1 WLRPDLG
8 GVRGV
13 RLGHRPRRHGPHLAR
28 RLHHPRALPQPHH
41 RGVRARRAP
50 PAAPRRRVLHRR
62 GEQRPR
68 RVAPRRVA
76 GGPQRRADAR
86 VLVLARLLRRRAGR
100 APARRAHPGAARLL
114 RRAHL
119 PPRRQA
125 GRVPHRVVG
134 RPDRVRRLRPSD
146 GGRRA
151 PARRPPSARPR
162 RKRAGRGEDGAA
174 CGPPA
179 RTARADVAGWSGT
192 GSPEQPRDDRRTM
205 SRHPQ
210 DATATRMLADR
221 TGTDPADWFLV
232 FKARYGMEVV
242 FRALAGTRGPGDVV
256 TQVFTCSTA
265 VDPILVA
272 GLRPVYA
279 EVSPA
284 TVAID
289 PDRLAVGPDT
299 RAVVLQN
306 TFGIVD
312 SAGARRL
319 RDAARSVGAL
329 LVEDSAHCVT
339 RLARDA
345 DGSPV
350 ADVSFHSFG
359 VEKMLPTRFGGAV
372 WVSPALDPAL
382 RSAVVTALDALP

>member
-1 WLRPDLG
+1 
-8 GVRGV
+8 
-13 RLGHRPRRHGPHLAR
+13 
-28 RLHHPRALPQPHH
+28 
-41 RGVRARRAP
+41 
-50 PAAPRRRVLHRR
+50 
-62 GEQRPR
+62 
-68 RVAPRRVA
+68 
-76 GGPQRRADAR
+76 
-86 VLVLARLLRRRAGR
+86 
-100 APARRAHPGAARLL
+100 
-114 RRAHL
+114 
-119 PPRRQA
+119 
-125 GRVPHRVVG
+125 
-134 RPDRVRRLRPSD
+134 
-146 GGRRA
+146 
-151 PARRPPSARPR
+151 
-162 RKRAGRGEDGAA
+162 
-174 CGPPA
+174 
-179 RTARADVAGWSGT
+179 
-192 GSPEQPRDDRRTM
+192 M

-242 FRALAGTRGPGDVV
+242 FRALAEARGPGDVV

-265 VDPILVA
+265 VDPVLVA

-312 SAGARRL
+312 EAAARRL

-329 LVEDSAHCVT
+329 LVEDSAHCVG

-345 DGSPV
+345 DGTPV

-359 VEKMLPTRFGGAV
+359 VEKLLPTRFGGAV

-382 RSAVVTALDALP
+382 RAATVAALDALPVVGPRLDLAARSFRTQVRVLNRLPGAAAGKVRGALTAVGAHEPAIAPVENRGGLAHPPQRPSAWVVDRMVDALRSAATPRRAAPTRSRSTCAGCRASSRSRPGSGSARRSCGSRSSRPTPRPPTVWSPSSRPPGSTSASGTGRRCSRARTTPRSTGTRRATPRSRRRRTSSRAS

>member
-1 WLRPDLG
+1 
-8 GVRGV
+8 
-13 RLGHRPRRHGPHLAR
+13 
-28 RLHHPRALPQPHH
+28 
-41 RGVRARRAP
+41 
-50 PAAPRRRVLHRR
+50 
-62 GEQRPR
+62 
-68 RVAPRRVA
+68 
-76 GGPQRRADAR
+76 
-86 VLVLARLLRRRAGR
+86 
-100 APARRAHPGAARLL
+100 
-114 RRAHL
+114 
-119 PPRRQA
+119 
-125 GRVPHRVVG
+125 
-134 RPDRVRRLRPSD
+134 
-146 GGRRA
+146 
-151 PARRPPSARPR
+151 
-162 RKRAGRGEDGAA
+162 
-174 CGPPA
+174 
-179 RTARADVAGWSGT
+179 
-192 GSPEQPRDDRRTM
+192 M

-242 FRALAGTRGPGDVV
+242 FRALAEARGTGDVV

-265 VDPILVA
+265 VDPVLVA

-289 PDRLAVGPDT
+289 PDRLAVGPAT

-312 SAGARRL
+312 DATALRL
-319 RDAARSVGAL
+319 RAAARSVGAL

-372 WVSPALDPAL
+372 WVNPALEPGL
-382 RSAVVTALDALP
+382 RAAIVSALDALPVVGARLDLAARSFRTQVRVLNRLPGGAAGKVRGALTAVGAYEPAIAPVENRGGLAHPPQRPSSWVTGRMVDALRSSGDV

>member
-1 WLRPDLG
+1 
-8 GVRGV
+8 
-13 RLGHRPRRHGPHLAR
+13 
-28 RLHHPRALPQPHH
+28 
-41 RGVRARRAP
+41 
-50 PAAPRRRVLHRR
+50 
-62 GEQRPR
+62 
-68 RVAPRRVA
+68 
-76 GGPQRRADAR
+76 
-86 VLVLARLLRRRAGR
+86 
-100 APARRAHPGAARLL
+100 
-114 RRAHL
+114 
-119 PPRRQA
+119 
-125 GRVPHRVVG
+125 
-134 RPDRVRRLRPSD
+134 
-146 GGRRA
+146 
-151 PARRPPSARPR
+151 
-162 RKRAGRGEDGAA
+162 
-174 CGPPA
+174 
-179 RTARADVAGWSGT
+179 
-192 GSPEQPRDDRRTM
+192 M

-242 FRALAGTRGPGDVV
+242 FRALAEARGPGDVV

-265 VDPILVA
+265 VDPVLVA

-289 PDRLAVGPDT
+289 PDRLAVGPGT

-312 SAGARRL
+312 EPAARRL

-329 LVEDSAHCVT
+329 LVEDSAHCVG

-345 DGSPV
+345 DGTPV

-359 VEKMLPTRFGGAV
+359 VEKLLPTRFGGAV

-382 RSAVVTALDALP
+382 RAATVAALDALPVVGPRLDLAARSFRTQVRVLNRLPGAAAGKVRGALTAVGAYEPAIAPVENRGGLAHPPQRPSAWVVDRMVDALRSSGDTEARRADTVAEYVRGLSGVVEVPAGIGERAPLVRFPFFAPDAATADRLVAELTAAGFYVGKWYRPALFPGPDDPAVYGYTPGDPALATTEDLVARVVNLPTTVGVATARRLVEAVRSALGA

>member
-1 WLRPDLG
+1 
-8 GVRGV
+8 
-13 RLGHRPRRHGPHLAR
+13 
-28 RLHHPRALPQPHH
+28 
-41 RGVRARRAP
+41 
-50 PAAPRRRVLHRR
+50 
-62 GEQRPR
+62 
-68 RVAPRRVA
+68 
-76 GGPQRRADAR
+76 
-86 VLVLARLLRRRAGR
+86 
-100 APARRAHPGAARLL
+100 
-114 RRAHL
+114 
-119 PPRRQA
+119 
-125 GRVPHRVVG
+125 
-134 RPDRVRRLRPSD
+134 
-146 GGRRA
+146 
-151 PARRPPSARPR
+151 
-162 RKRAGRGEDGAA
+162 
-174 CGPPA
+174 
-179 RTARADVAGWSGT
+179 
-192 GSPEQPRDDRRTM
+192 M

-242 FRALAGTRGPGDVV
+242 FRALAEARGPGDVV

-265 VDPILVA
+265 VDPVLVA

-312 SAGARRL
+312 EAAARRL

-329 LVEDSAHCVT
+329 LVEDSAHCVG

-345 DGSPV
+345 DGTPV

-359 VEKMLPTRFGGAV
+359 VEKLLPTRFGGA
-372 WVSPALDPAL
+372 
-382 RSAVVTALDALP
+382 

>member
-1 WLRPDLG
+1 
-8 GVRGV
+8 
-13 RLGHRPRRHGPHLAR
+13 
-28 RLHHPRALPQPHH
+28 
-41 RGVRARRAP
+41 
-50 PAAPRRRVLHRR
+50 
-62 GEQRPR
+62 
-68 RVAPRRVA
+68 
-76 GGPQRRADAR
+76 
-86 VLVLARLLRRRAGR
+86 
-100 APARRAHPGAARLL
+100 
-114 RRAHL
+114 
-119 PPRRQA
+119 
-125 GRVPHRVVG
+125 
-134 RPDRVRRLRPSD
+134 
-146 GGRRA
+146 
-151 PARRPPSARPR
+151 
-162 RKRAGRGEDGAA
+162 
-174 CGPPA
+174 
-179 RTARADVAGWSGT
+179 
-192 GSPEQPRDDRRTM
+192 M

-242 FRALAGTRGPGDVV
+242 FRALAEARGPGDVV

-265 VDPILVA
+265 VDPVLVA

-312 SAGARRL
+312 EPAARRL

-329 LVEDSAHCVT
+329 LVEDSAHCVG

-345 DGSPV
+345 DGTPV

-359 VEKMLPTRFGGAV
+359 VEKLLPTRFGGAV

-382 RSAVVTALDALP
+382 RAATVAALDALPVVGPRLDLAARSFRTQVRVLNRLPGAAAGKVRGALTAVGAYEPAIAPVENRGGLAHPPQRPSAWVVDRMVDALRSSGDTEARRADTVAEYVRGLSGVVEVPAGIGERAPLVRFPFFAPDAATADRLLAELTAAGFYVGKRYRPALVPGPGDPAVYEYTPGDDALATTEDLVARVVNLPTTVGVATARRLVEAVRSALGA